1 MSEGWSQANHGR
13 KKWGDDSW
21 AAYRSR
27 GDKGGDEW
35 LAADSSR
42 DDSWQHTAAYSSR
55 DEKGG
60 DDSWAAYR
68 SCGDKGG
75 DDWWAA
81 DHSRSWHQSSDCG
94 GARKGD
100 EERESFICVG
110 SGPQPTLYIAGNSGA
125 AASGDNSG
133 DNSGAAVAD
142 NSGAALAAVA
152 PSTLATSQ
160 IFDLGYFINYGIVG
174 HWKQHNAAL
183 KYFRMIC
190 ERDGDDFFW
199 FSNDGADAV
208 GTILHDDVGTEYTF
222 DETKMIPWKWQ
233 EMIAQM
239 DRTSM
244 LNVVGGPEGRSRGLV
259 GLSFSKRPNSYD
271 HKRAHAA
278 VNNAR
283 TPQRQHIWDFIAHRA
298 DGSGIRLHQNWSST
312 KIETYSVDG
321 HDTAVA
327 EPARGP
333 GAYGPAGTFRHYVAL
348 GDKHTLRFNG
358 QVRLGPNAVFPA
370 PKPKAKSRPQ

>member
-13 KKWGDDSW
+13 KKW
-21 AAYRSR
+21 
-27 GDKGGDEW
+27 
-35 LAADSSR
+35 
-42 DDSWQHTAAYSSR
+42 
-55 DEKGG
+55 G

-110 SGPQPTLYIAGNSGA
+110 SGPQPALYIAGNSGA

-142 NSGAALAAVA
+142 NSGAALAAVD
-152 PSTLATSQ
+152 PSTFATSQ
-160 IFDLGYFINYGIVG
+160 IFDLGYFKDYGDFAG

-183 KYFRMIC
+183 KFFRMIC
-190 ERDGDDFFW
+190 ERDGDENFW

-239 DRTSM
+239 DGTSM
-244 LNVVGGPEGRSRGLV
+244 SDVVCGPEGRSGGLV
-259 GLSFSKRPNSYD
+259 ALSFSRRPNSYD

-278 VNNAR
+278 VNHGR
-283 TPQRQHIWDFIAHRA
+283 TPQNQRIWDFVAHRA
-298 DGSGIRLHQNWSST
+298 DGSGIRLHPNWSNT
-312 KIETYSVDG
+312 KIETYWIDG

-327 EPARGP
+327 EPAGGP
-333 GAYGPAGTFRHYVAL
+333 GAFGPSGTFRHYVTL
-348 GDKHTLRFNG
+348 GNKHTLRFNG

-370 PKPKAKSRPQ
+370 PKPKAKAKSRPQAPAVAA

>member
-1 MSEGWSQANHGR
+1 M
-13 KKWGDDSW
+13 
-21 AAYRSR
+21 
-27 GDKGGDEW
+27 
-35 LAADSSR
+35 
-42 DDSWQHTAAYSSR
+42 
-55 DEKGG
+55 
-60 DDSWAAYR
+60 
-68 SCGDKGG
+68 
-75 DDWWAA
+75 
-81 DHSRSWHQSSDCG
+81 
-94 GARKGD
+94 
-100 EERESFICVG
+100 G
-110 SGPQPTLYIAGNSGA
+110 SGPQPALYIAGNSGA

-142 NSGAALAAVA
+142 NSGAAVAAVD
-152 PSTLATSQ
+152 PSTFATSQ

-190 ERDGDDFFW
+190 ERDGDEKFW
-199 FSNDGADAV
+199 CSNDGADSV
-208 GTILHDDVGTEYTF
+208 GTIIHDVGTEYTF

-239 DRTSM
+239 DRESM
-244 LNVVGGPEGRSRGLV
+244 LNVVSGPEGRSRGLV

-283 TPQRQHIWDFIAHRA
+283 TPQSQRIWDFVAHRA
-298 DGSGIRLHQNWSST
+298 DGSGIRLHPNWSNT
-312 KIETYSVDG
+312 KIETYWIDG

-358 QVRLGPNAVFPA
+358 FRPGSAA
-370 PKPKAKSRPQ
+370 AKPKAKSGPQ